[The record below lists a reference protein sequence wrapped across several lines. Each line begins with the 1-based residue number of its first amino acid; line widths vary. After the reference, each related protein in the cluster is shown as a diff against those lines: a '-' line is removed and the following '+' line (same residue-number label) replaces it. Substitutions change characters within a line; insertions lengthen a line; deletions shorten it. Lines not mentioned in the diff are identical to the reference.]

1 MDHRS
6 LFVAVL
12 IGAAVCAVATPAL
25 AANAF
30 MGHYG
35 YMLTYS
41 ETYSAHP
48 SFHGA
53 MEVTDLFP
61 KTCRGLT
68 KRMDCAKIGM
78 VELYALPKKLVAADL
93 GVKGFEAYIASI
105 QSDAKE
111 AGIKTRVRR
120 GKRAGLPA
128 ATIEMPG
135 HPQPLNTMILIEGSK
150 VYYRFKY
157 NDKTGAKA
165 AAEIADSLKEIAPH
179 DDPPPPGTP

>member
-1 MDHRS
+1 MTAA
-6 LFVAVL
+6 LL
-12 IGAAVCAVATPAL
+12 GALAASVPAH

-35 YMLTYS
+35 YMLTYA
-41 ETYSAHP
+41 EAYSAKP

-53 MEVTDLFP
+53 IEVADLFP
-61 KTCRGLT
+61 KTCRGLG

-78 VELYALPKKLVAADL
+78 VELYVLPKKLVAAEIGAKD
-93 GVKGFEAYIASI
+93 FEVYIATI
-105 QSDAKE
+105 RGDAKK

-120 GKRAGLPA
+120 GKRAGFPA
-128 ATIEMPG
+128 ATIDMPA
-135 HPQPLNTMILIEGSK
+135 HPQPLNAMILIEGAK

-165 AAEIADSLKEIAPH
+165 AAEIADSLKEVAPH